1 MTIETIT
8 DTEVMRRR
16 SRAARAAG
24 RRIGL
29 VPTMGC
35 LHEGHASLMSRA
47 RKDCSLTVVSIF
59 VNPAQFGPNEDYDQ
73 YPRDLQRDMEAL
85 ERAEVDLLFHPET
98 STIYPEG
105 HGAQRTWVTVEG
117 LSDVLCGASR
127 PGHFR
132 GVTTVVAKLF
142 QIVEPDV
149 AYFGRKDAQQAFII
163 KTMARELNM
172 GVTIEICPTVR
183 EDDGLAMSSRNKYLS
198 PAQRAA
204 APVLYRAL
212 SSASQAAASGERSPQ
227 ALLRR
232 AQAVLAAELMLDL
245 VYVELVGT
253 SSLRP
258 IEGPLTGEALLAV
271 AGRIG
276 TTRLID
282 NVILAVES

>member
-1 MTIETIT
+1 MTIESIA
-8 DTEVMRRR
+8 DPEAMRLR

-24 RRIGL
+24 RRVGL

-35 LHEGHASLMSRA
+35 LHEGHASLMRRA
-47 RKDCSLTVVSIF
+47 RKDCSVTVASIF
-59 VNPAQFGPNEDYDQ
+59 VNPAQFGPNEDFEQ
-73 YPRDLQRDMEAL
+73 YPRDLRRDMETL
-85 ERAEVDLLFHPET
+85 ERAEVDVLFHPET

-142 QIVEPDV
+142 AIVEPDV
-149 AYFGRKDAQQAFII
+149 AYFGRKDAQQALLIR
-163 KTMARELNM
+163 TMARELNM

-183 EDDGLAMSSRNKYLS
+183 EDDGLAMSSRNKYLT

-212 SSASQAAASGERSPQ
+212 GSASRAAASGERSPQ
-227 ALLRR
+227 AILSR
-232 AQAVLAAELMLDL
+232 AWAVLAAEPLFDL
-245 VYVELVGT
+245 EYLELVGT
-253 SSLRP
+253 SNLRP
-258 IEGPLTGEALLAV
+258 IEDPLTGEALLAV
-271 AGRIG
+271 AGRFG
-276 TTRLID
+276 ATRLID
-282 NVILAVES
+282 NVILAVKG

>member
-16 SRAARAAG
+16 SRAARARGG
-24 RRIGL
+24 RVGF

-35 LHEGHASLMSRA
+35 LHEGHASLMRRA
-47 RKDCSLTVVSIF
+47 RKDCSVTVASIF
-59 VNPAQFGPNEDYDQ
+59 VNPAQFGPNEDYER
-73 YPRDLQRDMEAL
+73 YPRDFQRDMEAL

-149 AYFGRKDAQQAFII
+149 AYFGRKDAQQALII

-172 GVTIEICPTVR
+172 DVTIEICPTVR
-183 EDDGLAMSSRNKYLS
+183 EDDGLAMSSRNKHLS

-204 APVLYRAL
+204 APVLYRAIT
-212 SSASQAAASGERSPQ
+212 SASQTAASGERSPG
-227 ALLRR
+227 AILRR
-232 AQAVLAAELMLDL
+232 AKAVLAAEPLFELE
-245 VYVELVGT
+245 YVELVGT

-258 IEGPLTGEALLAV
+258 IEGPMTGEALLAV

-282 NVILAVES
+282 NVILAVKS